1 MQYAGQGHGHQWK
14 RLRQQQGLVQAAAG
28 HRAGDSDRGRPPP
41 TQTRQGAGRA
51 PGPQS
56 VPAQHTQ
63 PLGGRWGSGRTSRGS
78 STSSTGDFDDLIIT
92 APTTV
97 QARTGGMAVTTQVT
111 TSGSHELPPGN
122 APGGTLPPGAPAPGD
137 PLIGAPLTGAPATG
151 ALTLPHNLSAT
162 YPAPQ
167 TTGPS
172 TGTNTAATTS
182 GGEVGTAKAPAPMHP
197 GQRPDL
203 SKAPQPEL
211 TPGAERHKARQKL
224 DKAARTSGLNLN
236 PLFNNAVA
244 EDSEPGA
251 TQADNNKDLNEETV
265 EEDMEEM
272 LPAEGDPGEKGGPQ
286 DMGSGA
292 MLMD

>member
-28 HRAGDSDRGRPPP
+28 HRWRLMKGLGTEIGAAPPP

-51 PGPQS
+51 PAPQS

-78 STSSTGDFDDLIIT
+78 STSSIGDFDDLIIT

-97 QARTGGMAVTTQVT
+97 QARTGGTAATTQVT

-167 TTGPS
+167 
-172 TGTNTAATTS
+172 
-182 GGEVGTAKAPAPMHP
+182 VGTAKAPAPMHP

-251 TQADNNKDLNEETV
+251 TQADNDKDLNEETV